1 MFINIQIPNLPP
13 ARKRYAGLGHHHR
26 NWESEPLLEEREP
39 TQPGSS
45 SSRTAEVIAAAASL
59 EKEKSKAM
67 LSVESKLMKSIK
79 EFNESDL
86 SENSTPVNSPAPQL
100 MAVPRDGSVR
110 QAFLS
115 VMLSN
120 PAIQVNSYFLLF
132 HIG

>member
-1 MFINIQIPNLPP
+1 MPP

-39 TQPGSS
+39 PGSS
-45 SSRTAEVIAAAASL
+45 SSRTAEVAATASSSVVI

-79 EFNESDL
+79 EVNESDL

-100 MAVPRDGSVR
+100 MAVPRDGSVS
-110 QAFLS
+110 QIF
-115 VMLSN
+115 
-120 PAIQVNSYFLLF
+120 
-132 HIG
+132 

>member
-1 MFINIQIPNLPP
+1 MPP

-39 TQPGSS
+39 PTQRPPPGSS
-45 SSRTAEVIAAAASL
+45 SAEGTASSSMAM

-79 EFNESDL
+79 EVNESDL

-100 MAVPRDGSVR
+100 MAVPRDGSVSQSR
-110 QAFLS
+110 FFLDFS
-115 VMLSN
+115 AKSAN
-120 PAIQVNSYFLLF
+120 NNYFLLV
-132 HIG
+132 IS